1 MYSSAKSKIGS
12 LTEVIWSEHIFVEQK
27 DVSKQQAEAGKIL
40 IKLLDK
46 GLFKNETIVQFE
58 FDLSYI
64 YLMDK
69 HAMEN

>member
-27 DVSKQQAEAGKIL
+27 DVSIQQAEAGKIL

-46 GLFKNETIVQFE
+46 GLFKNETIGQFE

>member
-1 MYSSAKSKIGS
+1 M
-12 LTEVIWSEHIFVEQK
+12 TEVVWSEHIFLEQK
-27 DVSKQQAEAGKIL
+27 DVSKQQAESGKIL
-40 IKLLDK
+40 LKLLDK
-46 GLFKNETIVQFE
+46 GFFKNEVIGQFE